1 MELLI
6 DPLRDAGFLVPD
18 GLVQSVQKSEIDLE
32 FINFATRW
40 VYLLQPLILL
50 ILARSNNPSK

>member
-1 MELLI
+1 MLKMELLI

-32 FINFATRW
+32 FINFATR
-40 VYLLQPLILL
+40 
-50 ILARSNNPSK
+50 